1 MLNYLSILS
10 ITIGL
15 SVTAAYAQNLV
26 PNPDFEQ
33 RDSDFCGIAGTS
45 DLATSL
51 AAWYSATSGTPD
63 VYFTDIASSCWN
75 FQPNSTY
82 PGPIGIK
89 GSQLP
94 RSGSSM
100 SGIGVYTIAGMNQ
113 REYIQIELS
122 SPLIPTGKYLVEYYV
137 SLADYTEFASN
148 NLGVHLSTT
157 AVSNGTNGVLSV
169 NPQFTSTNVIGD
181 TQGWVRVVDT
191 IVANDAHSFLT
202 IGNFENDAST
212 VVEANPTASFEP
224 GMYGAYYFIDDVR
237 VERVIQDPTA
247 GAGQMEIGCVK
258 VFPNPTSGEV
268 WVELSQEDNEVEIE
282 LIDLNGKLMWSVKNG
297 LKKQMINMEG
307 LKDGL
312 YFVRVK
318 SLKGSFVERIVK
330 K

>member
-1 MLNYLSILS
+1 MLSYLSSLS
-10 ITIGL
+10 LTIGL
-15 SVTAAYAQNLV
+15 SVTTAYAQNLV

-33 RDSDFCGIAGTS
+33 RDSDFCGIAGST
-45 DLATSL
+45 DLANSL
-51 AAWYSATSGTPD
+51 ADWYSPTSGTPD

-113 REYIQIELS
+113 REYIQVELS
-122 SPLIPTGKYLVEYYV
+122 SSLIPTGKYLVEYYV

-148 NLGVHLSTT
+148 NLGFHLSTT

-169 NPQFTSTNVIGD
+169 SPQFSSTNVIGD

-191 IVANDAHSFLT
+191 IVASDAFSFLT
-202 IGNFENDAST
+202 IGNFDNDAST
-212 VVEANPTASFEP
+212 VVEANATASFEP

-237 VERVIQDPTA
+237 VERVIEDPTA
-247 GAGQMEIGCVK
+247 STNEIGITRVK
-258 VFPNPTSGEV
+258 VFPNPNSGQV
-268 WVELSQEDNEVEIE
+268 WVELPQEDGEVEIE
-282 LIDLNGKLMWSVKNG
+282 LVDLNGKLVWSA
-297 LKKQMINMEG
+297 
-307 LKDGL
+307 
-312 YFVRVK
+312 
-318 SLKGSFVERIVK
+318 
-330 K
+330 